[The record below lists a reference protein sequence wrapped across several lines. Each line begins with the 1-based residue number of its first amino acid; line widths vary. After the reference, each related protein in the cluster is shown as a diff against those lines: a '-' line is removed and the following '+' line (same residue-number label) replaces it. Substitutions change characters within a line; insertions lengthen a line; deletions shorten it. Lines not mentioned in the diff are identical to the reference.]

1 MVKSLK
7 NEVFSEIL
15 ENFDLIPLKKFIG
28 IYLERLDN
36 SRNLERGLALISLLN
51 EFHDLMKKNI
61 EIVSQ
66 YSEILESIISLLRF
80 NSLLK
85 EKERFLKELE
95 ITEEYKKS
103 SDNAAISD
111 LLKKLNKSINDN
123 KKKLKYLE
131 EDYSQRKNQIDQIN
145 KTIKNYELKV
155 KDLTKQK
162 KEFFSQINK
171 ITREMSGNPIKEKEE
186 SNLFPEIDDSLT
198 NSQKIKAFQ
207 KKAKDVQSE
216 INEFN
221 LKKSETKLK
230 FNEFNPLYEIYKRDY
245 EKLKEMIKTDEQRV
259 EDLQDELK
267 DNLMENKNGSHE
279 NFNGIDLKLVRSK
292 QDIEDDIKKTDEE
305 LKIISIPGD
314 LYDLQNPEDLSRI
327 KEKLN
332 DNFNNLKIHKSEIKI
347 EKNEGQIRETFESF
361 QKLEILIDELESL
374 INKFLQ
380 EINLRSN
387 FRIHL
392 SNDNKS
398 FFIKIGFIRNNREK
412 ITFNELT
419 TPEKIF
425 FIIIY
430 YISIELQVKNDNI
443 IFSNLFIPSIYN
455 KAGSIFRTIRKIL
468 PLFENEEVLTNF
480 NLIFILS
487 NLEMKKEIKNLKII
501 TIQANG

>member
-1 MVKSLK
+1 MVKNLK

-15 ENFDLIPLKKFIG
+15 ENLDLIPLKKFMG

-36 SRNLERGLALISLLN
+36 SSNLERGLALISLLN

-66 YSEILESIISLLRF
+66 YSEVLESVISLLRF
-80 NSLLK
+80 NSFLK
-85 EKERFLKELE
+85 EKENFLKELE

-111 LLKKLNKSINDN
+111 LLKKLNKAINDN

-171 ITREMSGNPIKEKEE
+171 ITREMSGSPIKEKEE

-198 NSQKIKAFQ
+198 NAQKIKAFQ

-216 INEFN
+216 INELN
-221 LKKSETKLK
+221 LKIGETKLK

-245 EKLKEMIKTDEQRV
+245 EKLKDMIKTDEQRV
-259 EDLQDELK
+259 EDLQVELK
-267 DNLMENKNGSHE
+267 DNIMENKNGSHK
-279 NFNGIDLKLVRSK
+279 NFNGIDLKSVRSK

-305 LKIISIPGD
+305 LKIISIPED

-332 DNFNNLKIHKSEIKI
+332 DIVNNLKIHKSEIKI

-361 QKLEILIDELESL
+361 QRLEIIIDELESL

-468 PLFENEEVLTNF
+468 PLFENEEDLTNF

>member
-171 ITREMSGNPIKEKEE
+171 ITREMSGSPIKEKEE

-347 EKNEGQIRETFESF
+347 KKNEGQIRETFESF

>member
-171 ITREMSGNPIKEKEE
+171 ITREMSGSPIKEKEE

-314 LYDLQNPEDLSRI
+314 LCNLQNPEDLSRI